1 MWNRRKI
8 SIHRGMPHEP
18 NTVAV
23 VARKTFGG
31 TLKIHAVLVPGI
43 EALFWSRRALL
54 AVTAAGLLRKPV
66 GYLIGW
72 ITQPVGILLGLFTP
86 AMYAIGAIFAGLWV
100 LTFIL
105 GRRLDAQ
112 AAARAS

>member
-54 AVTAAGLLRKPV
+54 A
-66 GYLIGW
+66 
-72 ITQPVGILLGLFTP
+72 
-86 AMYAIGAIFAGLWV
+86 YAEPHFKQWEADQRETSA
-100 LTFIL
+100 
-105 GRRLDAQ
+105 
-112 AAARAS
+112 